1 MVEKHKT
8 LKSVSVN
15 IVGRKFLEFALKK
28 VRYGDVDKLMLSISK
43 GNVMGEGAS
52 EVRRHSKAL
61 SIPFEAERMRRIC
74 VALDEVVDAGIEEQ
88 EEGQTKLSDICN
100 KKGEK

>member
-15 IVGRKFLEFALKK
+15 IVGKKFLEFALKK
-28 VRYGDVDKLMLSISK
+28 VKYGDEDRLMLSISK
-43 GNVMGEGAS
+43 GNAMPQGLG

-61 SIPFEAERMRRIC
+61 SIPFEGDRMKRIHD
-74 VALDEVVDAGIEEQ
+74 ALGQVIAFGDELE
-88 EEGQTKLSDICN
+88 
-100 KKGEK
+100 KGECIDTLEDTDI